1 MRLCVQTACLFML
14 YAASEL
20 YIGGLIMA
28 VTIFGIGC
36 GVAVLIVCIAY
47 AVWYLSP
54 AEDADADAQDKPSA
68 ARADTTEQ

>member
-1 MRLCVQTACLFML
+1 
-14 YAASEL
+14 
-20 YIGGLIMA
+20 MA